1 MSNDPKEIAE
11 IFISKNRKPVDRSL
25 RTLMAELEQENTLL
39 PQTASGQFQRL
50 VKVYRNVKPVL
61 TLLSS
66 LALIPTGWRTGL
78 VVLVQTLDSLT
89 LAAPEVTAQFKAGK
103 DL

>member
-1 MSNDPKEIAE
+1 MSNDPKAIAE
-11 IFISKNRKPVDRSL
+11 IFISKNRKPIDRSL

-39 PQTASGQFQRL
+39 PQTPSSQFQRL

-61 TLLSS
+61 TILST

-78 VVLVQTLDSLT
+78 MVLVQALDSLT
-89 LAAPEVTAQFKAGK
+89 LAAPDVTAQFKAGK